1 MTELTPN
8 GESAGCFIYSQRRL
22 LRRNP
27 ARTSNPPTAI
37 KTAPITA
44 QNVCPVMKL
53 PGSMLMPCNSQTPPM
68 RIINPPT
75 ISSTYRIRYL
85 QIQGSGHAPFNE
97 TAKYVVDR
105 SLDLLDT
112 RDVVRADDD
121 RVIHQPL
128 SDDPTS
134 IVAYDADGQ

>member
-1 MTELTPN
+1 MGNRQAVLT
-8 GESAGCFIYSQRRL
+8 YSQRRL
-22 LRRNP
+22 ICRNP

-37 KTAPITA
+37 KIAPITA
-44 QNVCPVMKL
+44 QNTCPVMKL
-53 PGSMLMPCNSQTPPM
+53 PGSMLMPCNNQTPPM

-75 ISSTYRIRYL
+75 ISSAYRTRYL
-85 QIQGSGHAPFNE
+85 QFQIRGSGHALFND
-97 TAKYVVDR
+97 TAKYVVDG

-121 RVIHQPL
+121 RVIRQPL

-134 IVAYDADGQ
+134 IVAHDADGQ